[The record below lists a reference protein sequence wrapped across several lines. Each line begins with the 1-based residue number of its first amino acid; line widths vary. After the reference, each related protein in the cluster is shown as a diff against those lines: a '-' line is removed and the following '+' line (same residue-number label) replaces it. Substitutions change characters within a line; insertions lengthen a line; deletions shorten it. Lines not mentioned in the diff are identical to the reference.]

1 MSNQEI
7 STDNK
12 QQYIDKRKSERF
24 NYIPFPTPSDSTR
37 EEWHNVYVTQLIDI
51 HSIVKNTINERYP
64 RNDIMWE
71 KNKSKIFHN
80 LSRLIY
86 HCSSKYIAPE
96 ELYEDEEEIESKELE
111 NIIKDGESNKGAERS
126 TQELLSDRERIIE
139 EEWTTAGPTRKS
151 RLHE

>member
-12 QQYIDKRKSERF
+12 QQYIDKRTSERF

>member
-1 MSNQEI
+1 MSTQEI
-7 STDNK
+7 SKDDKK
-12 QQYIDKRKSERF
+12 QRKCERY
-24 NYIPFPTPSDSTR
+24 NYTPFQTPPDSTR
-37 EEWHNVYVTQLIDI
+37 EEWHNVYVAQLIDI

-71 KNKSKIFHN
+71 KNKENIFHN

-86 HCSSKYIAPE
+86 HCSSKYIAPQ
-96 ELYEDEEEIESKELE
+96 ELYEEEIEEIESKELE

-139 EEWTTAGPTRKS
+139 EEWTTAGSTRKP
-151 RLHE
+151 RLYK